1 MAASVTLLVL
11 AAGRGER
18 MGGPKAWL
26 MIDGQPLARLHAA
39 SMSPCVLVAPPAI
52 AEPLGLPF
60 VAPDR
65 PWELGPAGS
74 IGAAVRACVLGE
86 RVVITPVD
94 VLPAPPAR
102 LNALLAALDEHPAAR
117 SHRGHPI
124 AIRRS
129 VLEAR
134 YFKGDPILRDVLDG
148 LACAR
153 LPPDEA
159 GVLDDLDTP
168 EDVLRITGSA
178 PRLFVP

>member
-1 MAASVTLLVL
+1 MTLLVL
-11 AAGRGER
+11 AAGRGAR

-39 SMSPCVLVAPPAI
+39 SMSPCVLVTSRAI
-52 AEPLGLPF
+52 AEPLGLSY
-60 VAPDR
+60 VEPDR

-74 IGAAVRACVLGE
+74 IGAAVRAGVLGE

-94 VLPAPPAR
+94 VLPAPPSR
-102 LNALLAALDEHPAAR
+102 LTALLAALDDHPAAR

-129 VLEAR
+129 ALETH
-134 YFKGDPILRDVLDG
+134 YLEGDPILRDVLDG

-153 LPPDEA
+153 LPRDEA